1 MLSLIRGVRL
11 GSYLI
16 ALYSLH
22 TIMSD
27 GAKLSTSSVT
37 FAIIQKYIE
46 TVRRI
51 QIVLRPLVDLIL
63 QKYLLEA
70 ALTFMKSLPSK
81 EGLNDWVTLPD
92 DT

>member
-1 MLSLIRGVRL
+1 MG
-11 GSYLI
+11 
-16 ALYSLH
+16 
-22 TIMSD
+22 D
-27 GAKLSTSSVT
+27 GAKLSTSRVT

-51 QIVLRPLVDLIL
+51 QIVLRVLVDLIL

-92 DT
+92 NT